1 MSSFLAIALI
11 LEAREAPFEVAEG
24 MLPRDT
30 ILIESLLL
38 LLSSFCDCCARQ
50 SRCINSQAAKLSHKK
65 AVMLLSMQ
73 VLCGSL
79 GCLMNRAFTNIR

>member
-1 MSSFLAIALI
+1 MNTPERHRYITCCSCFNVEAVSSFLAIALI

-50 SRCINSQAAKLSHKK
+50 SRCFNSQAAKL
-65 AVMLLSMQ
+65 
-73 VLCGSL
+73 GY
-79 GCLMNRAFTNIR
+79 RIRKL